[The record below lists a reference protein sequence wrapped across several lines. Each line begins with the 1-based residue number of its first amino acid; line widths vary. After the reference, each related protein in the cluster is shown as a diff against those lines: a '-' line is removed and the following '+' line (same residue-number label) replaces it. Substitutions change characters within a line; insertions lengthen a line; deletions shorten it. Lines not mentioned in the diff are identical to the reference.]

1 MHWRGDLRCVNYTV
15 DALCSLA
22 LCSSLLPPSRCSVL
36 WAWNKVKY
44 ARFSLKNKNSCTE
57 QCLEKAGSQLAVRR
71 SILLQWLNTEQ
82 SRLFCALSFK
92 TSLVLVSLTSML
104 LSGMMPGSVP
114 NRQPVLPPSF
124 WGAALGTC
132 AGGRESIPA
141 TSGLFF
147 ERYLACFTDVRMPVF
162 IRKLTRIEEINT
174 WITFPSMESC

>member
-1 MHWRGDLRCVNYTV
+1 MQWRRDLRCVNYAA

-36 WAWNKVKY
+36 CAWNKVKY
-44 ARFSLKNKNSCTE
+44 ARLSLKNKNSRTE
-57 QCLEKAGSQLAVRR
+57 PCLEKAGSQSAVWR

-82 SRLFCALSFK
+82 SRSFCALSFS

-104 LSGMMPGSVP
+104 LSGMMPGCVP
-114 NRQPVLPPSF
+114 NRQPQRCAGPLLSPSF

-174 WITFPSMESC
+174 